1 MIEKQVKMLK
11 KSDRHFESE
20 LNLLLNKDDDSKLN
34 MFKTVFEIINNIRK
48 SGDKALLGMV
58 KQLDGIDSEKVQDL
72 KINLF

>member
-48 SGDKALLGMV
+48 SGDKALLEMV
-58 KQLDGIDSEKVQDL
+58 KKLDGIES
-72 KINLF
+72 